1 VLPGNAGACGEAP
14 TKETQAAGEQRR
26 LRARPRRWGWKM
38 AWGRS
43 WGQISA
49 FCEKQCEVIV
59 ERHSEK

>member
-1 VLPGNAGACGEAP
+1 
-14 TKETQAAGEQRR
+14 
-26 LRARPRRWGWKM
+26 M